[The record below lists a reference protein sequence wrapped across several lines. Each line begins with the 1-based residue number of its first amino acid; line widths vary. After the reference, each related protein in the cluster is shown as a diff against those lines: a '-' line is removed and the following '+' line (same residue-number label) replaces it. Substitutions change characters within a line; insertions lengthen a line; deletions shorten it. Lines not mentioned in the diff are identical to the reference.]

1 MTRYIG
7 LAALPLLSVLVSGT
21 AHAEAIESGT
31 FALGAERLT
40 GMFHADDKVGDTPS
54 RGTTTLALLGN
65 GGDFGTASQAFL
77 LPRVGL
83 DGFIIDGLS
92 LGGNLIVWHT
102 SNDGGSATSFIIEP
116 RIGFAYMF
124 GRVVGIWPRG
134 GFGYW
139 NFSTSPNQGPGPN
152 PGRDAHCFA
161 FTVDVPLIIRP
172 VRSFAI
178 TVGPVLDIGFGGK
191 QTVNNNPSQDVSF
204 TQFGL
209 SVGMVAFL

>member
-1 MTRYIG
+1 MTRSIG
-7 LAALPLLSVLVSGT
+7 LCALLFSLLVSGK

-65 GGDFGTASQAFL
+65 GGNFGGASQAFL

-102 SNDGGSATSFIIEP
+102 SYDGGSQTSFVIEP

-139 NFSTSPNQGPGPN
+139 NFSASPDQGPNNAGT
-152 PGRDAHCFA
+152 DAHCFA

-172 VRSFAI
+172 VRNFAI
-178 TVGPVLDIGFGGK
+178 TVGPILDVGFGGK
-191 QTVNNNPSQDVSF
+191 QSVNNGPNADLSF

-209 SVGMVAFL
+209 SAGMVAFL

>member
-7 LAALPLLSVLVSGT
+7 LGVLPLLSVLVSGT

-40 GMFHADDKVGDTPS
+40 GMFHADDKTGNTPS
-54 RGTTTLALLGN
+54 RGSTTIALLGN
-65 GGDFGTASQAFL
+65 GGNVGVASNAFL
-77 LPRVGL
+77 FPRVGL

-102 SNDGGSATSFIIEP
+102 SYDGGSATSFIIEP
-116 RIGFAYMF
+116 RIGFAFMF

-139 NFSTSPNQGPGPN
+139 NYSQSPDQGPG
-152 PGRDAHCFA
+152 GVDAHCFA

-172 VRSFAI
+172 VRPFAI
-178 TVGPVLDIGFGGK
+178 TVGPILDVGFAGK
-191 QTVNNNPSQDVSF
+191 QTPNGGPSQDVSF

-209 SVGMVAFL
+209 SAGMVAFL